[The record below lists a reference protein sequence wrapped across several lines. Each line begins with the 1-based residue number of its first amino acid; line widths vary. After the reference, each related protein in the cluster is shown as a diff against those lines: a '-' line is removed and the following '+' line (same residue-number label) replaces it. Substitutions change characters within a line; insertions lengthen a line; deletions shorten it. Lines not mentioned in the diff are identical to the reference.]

1 MLTPCTSGSDNDY
14 LLTLKEEARFMNRQV
29 GAGAEPEL
37 IVMQGMTIY
46 RADPQNERDLQRA
59 VRKIRGA

>member
-1 MLTPCTSGSDNDY
+1 
-14 LLTLKEEARFMNRQV
+14 MNRQL

-37 IVMQGMTIY
+37 VIMQGMTIY